1 MYIYFCQEEKNWNW
15 TFILNYKW
23 INTFYIEHKNRYI
36 YILKTLSFSDL
47 LQWIERTIEALGDR
61 TFANSL
67 EGVRQ
72 QLIQFANY
80 RTVEKPPK

>member
-1 MYIYFCQEEKNWNW
+1 MIYLIVFDLL
-15 TFILNYKW
+15 FV
-23 INTFYIEHKNRYI
+23 
-36 YILKTLSFSDL
+36 FSDL
-47 LQWIERTIEALGDR
+47 LQWIECTIEALGDR

>member
-1 MYIYFCQEEKNWNW
+1 MGKVYVLYQQKTESKL
-15 TFILNYKW
+15 ILYNDLCY
-23 INTFYIEHKNRYI
+23 
-36 YILKTLSFSDL
+36 SDL

-72 QLIQFANY
+72 QLLQFSNY

>member
-1 MYIYFCQEEKNWNW
+1 MIIYVS
-15 TFILNYKW
+15 
-23 INTFYIEHKNRYI
+23 RY
-36 YILKTLSFSDL
+36 SDL